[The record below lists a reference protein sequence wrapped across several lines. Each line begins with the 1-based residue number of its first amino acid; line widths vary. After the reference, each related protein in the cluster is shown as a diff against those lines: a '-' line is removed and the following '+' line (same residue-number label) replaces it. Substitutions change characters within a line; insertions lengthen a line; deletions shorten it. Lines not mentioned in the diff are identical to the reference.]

1 MPKIVKNAGIS
12 VVDLW
17 ARDDR
22 KTGRRWWYRVK
33 IRGQVASRA
42 FSDEDRGIGM
52 EWTKKARAD
61 LERDDFIPRPV
72 RLADVLASHVKRLR
86 GSDGSKLRGRSR
98 GRTGRSVGHVDE
110 LERVTQLVISAGV
123 DDLRKAD
130 ALAKAQS
137 VIDGAEVAPI
147 TKSRYAALLRSVGVT
162 ARKLHRLPGNP
173 FADLEVMVPD
183 LDAPATFT
191 VAECRLLVSD
201 ASLASP
207 FGLMVA
213 LALYAGLRLRECA
226 WLRWS
231 DVQEEE
237 GFIAVDPPTDAEREA
252 GAKLKRNKRRSAILM
267 AELAEILAARRP
279 KSDGYLMP
287 AEVRGWDTQQH
298 GRAFKKH
305 LTSLGIE
312 KEDRSFHSLRH
323 TFAGFALAA
332 GVDGMRLQMAMGHA
346 GADMTKHYAQAGA
359 RLRGTVKDW
368 PRGEITLRRLLVSK
382 EKAS

>member
-1 MPKIVKNAGIS
+1 MPKVITNTGVSIT
-12 VVDLW
+12 DLW
-17 ARDDR
+17 ERDER

-33 IRGQVASRA
+33 VRGQVASRA
-42 FSDEDRGIGM
+42 FANEDRAIGM
-52 EWTKKARAD
+52 EWAKKVRAD
-61 LERDDFIPRPV
+61 IERGDFNPTPA
-72 RLADVLASHVKRLR
+72 RLADVLKAHLKRLR
-86 GSDGSKLRGRSR
+86 GGDGDKLRGRSR
-98 GRTGRSVGHVDE
+98 GRTGRSEGHVDE
-110 LERVTQLVISAGV
+110 LERVTELVIAAGV

-130 ALAKAQS
+130 ALAKAQA
-137 VIDGAEVAPI
+137 VIDATNVAPI
-147 TKSRYAALLRSVGVT
+147 TKARYAALLRSVGVT

-191 VAECRLLVSD
+191 VVECRLLASD
-201 ASLASP
+201 ASLSAP

-231 DVQEEE
+231 DVQEGE
-237 GFIAVDPPTDAEREA
+237 GFIAIDPPTTAEREA

-267 AELAEILAARRP
+267 AELAEILSARR
-279 KSDGYLMP
+279 SRADGYLMP
-287 AEVRGWDTQQH
+287 EDMRGWDTQQH

-305 LTSLGIE
+305 LAALGIE
-312 KEDRSFHSLRH
+312 KDERSFHSLRH

-359 RLRGTVKDW
+359 RLRGTVKEW
-368 PRGEITLRRLLVSK
+368 PRGEIVFRRHMG
-382 EKAS
+382 EKAVSA